1 VSDIAL
7 RRLGAQHLVGEP
19 LAGPVEVVRWLGAVQ
34 SQDYGAAKWAL
45 ALRSRPSSDLELE
58 RIVDAGLILRTHILR
73 PTWHFVLPEDIRW
86 LAELTGPRVR
96 RSLAGRYRQLDIDE
110 TLIERS
116 NAAVAGAL
124 RGGRHLTR
132 PEIGDVLVSAG
143 IQAHGQRLPHL
154 IMAAELD
161 GLITSGPRRGKEF
174 TFALLAERAPNARR
188 LEHGDALRELV
199 LRFFRSHGP
208 AQVNDFTWWS
218 GLTAAEARTGLEAAG
233 AALEREVV
241 DGKMYYWVGLEFATP
256 RLASPTAHLLPN
268 FDEYTVAYRD
278 RDQLYVDGPFDRSV
292 FSFGSVLANVV
303 TIDGLVRGAWRRTF
317 ASRHVRLELRL
328 LRDLHLTEQR
338 AVETAGQKLAY
349 FLGTSVEL
357 VW

>member
-1 VSDIAL
+1 VSDIAV
-7 RRLGAQHLVGEP
+7 RRLGAQRLVGEP

-34 SQDYGAAKWAL
+34 SQDYGAATWAL
-45 ALRSRPSSDLELE
+45 ALRSRPTTGLELD
-58 RIVDAGLILRTHILR
+58 RIFNAGLILRTHILR
-73 PTWHFVLPEDIRW
+73 PTWHFALPEDIRW

-96 RSLAGRYRQLDIDE
+96 RSLAGRYRQLEIDE
-110 TLIERS
+110 SLIARS
-116 NAAVAGAL
+116 NAAVAAAL
-124 RGGRHLTR
+124 RGGRYLTR

-143 IQAHGQRLPHL
+143 IQPQGQRLPHL
-154 IMAAELD
+154 IMAAELQ

-174 TFALLAERAPNARR
+174 TFALLDERAPNARR
-188 LEHGDALRELV
+188 LDREDALRELV

-208 AQVNDFTWWS
+208 AQLGDFTWWS
-218 GLTAAEARTGLEAAG
+218 GLATAEARTGLEAAG

-241 DGKMYYWVGLEFATP
+241 DGKMYWVGSDVATP

-303 TIDGLVRGAWRRTF
+303 TVDGLVRGAWRRTF
-317 ASRHVRLELRL
+317 ASRRVRLELRL

-338 AVETAGQKLAY
+338 AVDTAGQKLAQ
-349 FLGTSVEL
+349 FLGTSVDL